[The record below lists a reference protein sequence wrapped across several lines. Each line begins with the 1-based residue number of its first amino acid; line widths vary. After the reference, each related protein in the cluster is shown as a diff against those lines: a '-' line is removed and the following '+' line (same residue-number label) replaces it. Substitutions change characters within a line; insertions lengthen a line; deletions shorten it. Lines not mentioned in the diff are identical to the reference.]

1 MGSDLASIMPA
12 IHVHQPSTTCYEL
25 QHPKVIDEYLKEE
38 TRLGHV
44 IGPFNAGGEGPRNRK
59 CHPQTHKTM
68 NLTSHQCHH

>member
-12 IHVHQPSTTCYEL
+12 IHVHQPSTTCFEL

-44 IGPFNAGGEGPRNRK
+44 IGPFDAQEVKGPEIENVIHRHIR
-59 CHPQTHKTM
+59 Q
-68 NLTSHQCHH
+68 

>member
-12 IHVHQPSTTCYEL
+12 IHVHQPSTTCFEL

-44 IGPFNAGGEGPRNRK
+44 IGSFDVKGPEIENVIHRHIR
-59 CHPQTHKTM
+59 Q
-68 NLTSHQCHH
+68 